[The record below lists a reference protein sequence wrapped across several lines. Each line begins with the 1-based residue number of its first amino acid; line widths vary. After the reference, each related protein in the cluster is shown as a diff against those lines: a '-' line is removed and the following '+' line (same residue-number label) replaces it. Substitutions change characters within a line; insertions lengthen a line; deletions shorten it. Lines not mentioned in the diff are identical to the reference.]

1 MPKSVFGCNSN
12 FNMDIRGGNTMKY
25 SRKRI
30 LKALKII
37 SNVCLNKDCT
47 ACPFGGR
54 DDKGAFC
61 LIMDKRPFMWE
72 IGDECYQWKAI
83 EQNYAKRTRDHSNE

>member
-1 MPKSVFGCNSN
+1 
-12 FNMDIRGGNTMKY
+12 MKY

-37 SNVCLNKDCT
+37 SNVCLNKDCA
-47 ACPFGGR
+47 ACPFGGH

-61 LIMDKRPFMWE
+61 LIMDEMPFRWK
-72 IGDECYQWKAI
+72 IGDECYPWKAI
-83 EQNYAKRTRDHSNE
+83 AQSSAQRERNHSNE

>member
-1 MPKSVFGCNSN
+1 MRCGQEIFSN
-12 FNMDIRGGNTMKY
+12 DNGGNTMKH
-25 SRKRI
+25 SRRKI

-47 ACPFGGR
+47 VCPFGGR

-61 LIMDKRPFMWE
+61 LIMDKKPFMWE